1 MLEAR
6 GISSGYGEVTVLKGL
21 DFEVGNEILA
31 VLGANGAGKST
42 LMWTIAR
49 VLRLRSGSLWLDGQD
64 VSATP
69 AHQLAAAGV
78 ALVPQE
84 RNVFAE
90 LTVEENLAVGGQIG
104 RGDHAQRLDEVMT
117 LFPALADRRRQRAG
131 TLSGGE
137 AQMVAVGRALMQ
149 SPKVLLLDEPTA
161 GLAPIYVD
169 GFFDKIRE
177 IHLMKGITIV
187 LAEQN
192 AAKAREVADRVMVLN
207 LGEIALMGDS
217 HADLDF
223 EEIKRG
229 YGL

>member
-6 GISSGYGEVTVLKGL
+6 GISSGYGDVTVLKEL
-21 DFEVGNEILA
+21 NFQVGNEILA

-42 LMWTIAR
+42 LMLTIAG
-49 VLRLRSGSLWLDGQD
+49 VLPLRAGTLLFQGDDISK
-64 VSATP
+64 TP
-69 AHQLAAAGV
+69 AHVLASRGI

-84 RNVFAE
+84 GNVFAD
-90 LTVEENLAVGGQIG
+90 LTVDENLAIGGLAS
-104 RGDHAQRLDEVMT
+104 RSDRDSRVDEVMT
-117 LFPALADRRRQRAG
+117 LFPALKDRRRQRAG

-149 SPKVLLLDEPTA
+149 GPQMLLLDEPTA

-169 GFFDKIRE
+169 SFFEKIRE
-177 IHLMKGITIV
+177 IHETRDITIV

-192 AAKAREVADRVMVLN
+192 AAKAREISDRVLVLN
-207 LGEIALMGDS
+207 LGEITMIGNN
-217 HADLDF
+217 ADLHI
-223 EEIKRG
+223 EQLKRG

>member
-6 GISSGYGEVTVLKGL
+6 GISSGYGDVTVLKEL
-21 DFEVGNEILA
+21 DFQVGNEILA

-42 LMWTIAR
+42 LMLTIAG
-49 VLRLRSGSLWLDGQD
+49 VLPLRAGTLLFQGDDISK
-64 VSATP
+64 TP
-69 AHQLAAAGV
+69 AHVLASRGI

-84 RNVFAE
+84 GNVFAD
-90 LTVEENLAVGGQIG
+90 LTVDENLAIGGLAS
-104 RGDHAQRLDEVMT
+104 RADRDSRVDEVMT
-117 LFPALADRRRQRAG
+117 LFPALKDRRRQRAG

-149 SPKVLLLDEPTA
+149 GPQMLLLDEPTA

-169 GFFDKIRE
+169 SFFEKIRE
-177 IHLMKGITIV
+177 IHETRDITIV

-192 AAKAREVADRVMVLN
+192 AAKAREISDRVLVLN
-207 LGEIALMGDS
+207 LGEITMIGNN
-217 HADLDF
+217 ADLHI
-223 EEIKRG
+223 EQLKRG